1 MKITY
6 FWRIHV
12 SSKSNRKSEGILNSI
27 KSETQH
33 INISGMPPKQ
43 YFEDFSA
50 LNSYIRNKVSSVQFS
65 SVTQSCPKLCDPPWT
80 AASQAPFFIANFHHS
95 NSCLLSRQ

>member
-1 MKITY
+1 M
-6 FWRIHV
+6 
-12 SSKSNRKSEGILNSI
+12 SSKPNRTSEGILNSI

-33 INISGMPPKQ
+33 IIISGMPPKQ

-65 SVTQSCPKLCDPPWT
+65 HSVMSETL
-80 AASQAPFFIANFHHS
+80 
-95 NSCLLSRQ
+95 